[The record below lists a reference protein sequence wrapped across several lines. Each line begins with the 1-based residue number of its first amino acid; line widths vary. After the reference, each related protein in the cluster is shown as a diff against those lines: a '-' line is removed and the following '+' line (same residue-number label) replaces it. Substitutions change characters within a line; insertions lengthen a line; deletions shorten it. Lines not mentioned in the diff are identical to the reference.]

1 MRSNSGRMMIIIRL
15 CLMLLLSMPT
25 PSALSATDNQSVLPS
40 QSDEAVRLRADLV
53 VVIVTV
59 VDAAGASVTTLKA
72 DDFEIRENGQ
82 LQKISTFARHDDMP
96 LHLVLVFDISASV
109 KSRLGFAK
117 DSVARFL
124 KALVRS
130 DDGVAI
136 VSVSTD
142 VVMEQSFTSDINLL
156 TSTINRLSAKG
167 ATALYDGICLAADA
181 LSQRQGRRV
190 IFIFSDGRDTISRA
204 TLQQTLKLLQWH
216 DVVVYAIN
224 TAGRTSSANVREL
237 VGERTLE
244 TLCHQTG
251 GQVFFPDRA
260 EELDPALSRLADLL
274 RTQYVLGFVSS
285 DETSEKTY
293 RELTVR
299 VKQPN
304 MQAYSRHGYYWSR

>member
-1 MRSNSGRMMIIIRL
+1 MRSNTGRMMIIIRL
-15 CLMLLLSMPT
+15 CLMLLASMPAS
-25 PSALSATDNQSVLPS
+25 SALSAITIQSASTS
-40 QSDEAVRLRADLV
+40 QQDEPVRLRADLV
-53 VVIVTV
+53 VVVVTV

-72 DDFEIRENGQ
+72 DDFEILENGNP
-82 LQKISTFARHDDMP
+82 QKISTFARHDDVP
-96 LHLVLVFDISASV
+96 LHLVLVFDISGSV

-117 DSVARFL
+117 DSVVRFL

-142 VVMEQSFTSDINLL
+142 VVLEQSFTSDINLL
-156 TSTINRLSAKG
+156 TSTITRLSAKG

-204 TLQQTLKLLQWH
+204 TLQQTLKVLQWH

-224 TAGRTSSANVREL
+224 TAGRASSANLREL

-244 TLCHQTG
+244 TLTQQTG

-260 EELDPALSRLADLL
+260 EELDPVLARLAELL

-285 DETSEKTY
+285 EEAPEKTY
-293 RELTVR
+293 RELVVR
-299 VKQPN
+299 VKRPN
-304 MQAYSRHGYYWSR
+304 MQAYARHGYYWSK